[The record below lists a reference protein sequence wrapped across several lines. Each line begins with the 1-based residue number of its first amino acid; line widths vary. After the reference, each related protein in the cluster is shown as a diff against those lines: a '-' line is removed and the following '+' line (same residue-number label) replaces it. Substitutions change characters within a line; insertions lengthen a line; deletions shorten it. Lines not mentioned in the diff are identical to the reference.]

1 MCALASNPVIQQ
13 VLAVEPVQ
21 IYTHCRIQTQNNAPW
36 GLQRVSA
43 SGKVGS
49 APFTYKYDDN
59 AAGEGVIAYVIDT
72 GINDTHVEFGGRA
85 SKGPKFVKTWISQGQ
100 TVSDEDKDGHGT
112 HCAGTI
118 GSAAYGVAKKV
129 KIIGIKV
136 FNDDSSPGATN
147 ADIIQAIE
155 YVVSEHKRH
164 GKKSVIN
171 MSLGGG
177 RSDALDLAVAHAVRS
192 GVVVCVAAGNEDVS
206 SGVMKRKHKNLT
218 ES

>member
-1 MCALASNPVIQQ
+1 M
-13 VLAVEPVQ
+13 EPVQ
-21 IYTHCRIQTQNNAPW
+21 IYTHCKLVTQKNAPW

-49 APFTYKYDDN
+49 SPFTYKYDDN

-85 SKGPKFVKTWISQGQ
+85 SKGPKFVKTWIDEGQ

-129 KIIGIKV
+129 KIVGIKV
-136 FNDDSSPGATN
+136 FNDGPSLGASN
-147 ADIIQAIE
+147 ADIIAAIE

-177 RSDALDLAVAHAVRS
+177 PSVALDLAVAAAARS
-192 GVVVCVAAGNEDVS
+192 GVVVCVAAGNESVS
-206 SGVMKRKHKNLT
+206 SNFMKL
-218 ES
+218 

>member
-1 MCALASNPVIQQ
+1 M
-13 VLAVEPVQ
+13 EPVQ
-21 IYTHCRIQTQNNAPW
+21 IYTHCRVVTQNHAPW

-43 SGKVGS
+43 SGQVGS

-59 AAGEGVIAYVIDT
+59 AAGEGILAYVIDT

-85 SKGPKFVKTWISQGQ
+85 SKGPKFVKTWIDQGQ
-100 TVSDEDKDGHGT
+100 TVSDEDTYGHGT

-136 FNDDSSPGATN
+136 FNDDAEPRATN
-147 ADIIQAIE
+147 ADIIAAID
-155 YVVSEHKRH
+155 YVVSEYKRH

-171 MSLGGG
+171 MSLGGEP
-177 RSDALDLAVAHAVRS
+177 SPALDLAVAAAVRS
-192 GVVVCVAAGNEDVS
+192 GVVVCVAAGNDSVS
-206 SGVMKRKHKNLT
+206 SGSIKTLT
-218 ES
+218 

>member
-1 MCALASNPVIQQ
+1 M
-13 VLAVEPVQ
+13 EPVQ
-21 IYTHCRIQTQNNAPW
+21 IYTHCKLVTQKNAPW

-49 APFTYKYDDN
+49 SPFSYRYDDN

-72 GINDTHVEFGGRA
+72 GINDRHVEFEGRA
-85 SKGPKFVKTWISQGQ
+85 SKGPKFVKTWIERGQ
-100 TVSDEDKDGHGT
+100 TISDEDKDGHGT

-129 KIIGIKV
+129 EIIGIKV
-136 FNDDSSPGATN
+136 FNDDASPGATN
-147 ADIIQAIE
+147 ADIISAIE
-155 YVVSEHKRH
+155 YVVSEYKRH

-177 RSDALDLAVAHAVRS
+177 PSAALDLAVAAAVRS
-192 GVVVCVAAGNEDVS
+192 GVVVCVAAGNSNVS
-206 SGVMKRKHKNLT
+206 SDSIKLYT
-218 ES
+218 